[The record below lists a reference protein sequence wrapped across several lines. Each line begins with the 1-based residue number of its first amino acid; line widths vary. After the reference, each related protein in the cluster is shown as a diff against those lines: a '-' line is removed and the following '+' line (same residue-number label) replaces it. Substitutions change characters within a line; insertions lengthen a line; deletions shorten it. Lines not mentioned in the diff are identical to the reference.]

1 MLYFDRFW
9 TIFFLMSKG
18 GSLTKNNPNQPIMKK
33 ILSIIVAT
41 TLVGIPGCTFLPSSG
56 PSAFRMKLDSGRK
69 WVEPEYRVLQLNQAN
84 AHIVRQHSPA
94 PVYMAADGRP
104 TDSLFMKRGIEK
116 LGSGHSQ
123 GIRAGDMVR
132 VSVYE
137 TGGGLFAP
145 LSTVAGGA
153 GAPLTVLPEQT
164 VDSSGAITVPYVGR
178 LPVQGKLPSELEKE
192 IATKLAEKTVDPQV
206 VIAITQRKGGDLVT
220 VGGDVKAPALV
231 PVSLA
236 GTRLL
241 DAIMAV
247 GGSVSRPHQTMVSVT
262 RGGSTLS
269 DPLQDIFDLP
279 EKNIALQ
286 PHDTVLVRNRPL
298 SFLVFGAGGKVS
310 SEPIPVEDLSLA
322 EAAAITGG
330 PNDNRANPA
339 AVFVYRKEPRAL
351 VESLGEKN
359 LPSGEFIPV
368 IYQLNL
374 LKPEGFFVARDF
386 NVRDKDILYYSSATS
401 VGVLK
406 FMSLLNA
413 FFAPARSGFTT
424 AAGAEVF

>member
-1 MLYFDRFW
+1 
-9 TIFFLMSKG
+9 
-18 GSLTKNNPNQPIMKK
+18 
-33 ILSIIVAT
+33 
-41 TLVGIPGCTFLPSSG
+41 
-56 PSAFRMKLDSGRK
+56 
-69 WVEPEYRVLQLNQAN
+69 
-84 AHIVRQHSPA
+84 
-94 PVYMAADGRP
+94 
-104 TDSLFMKRGIEK
+104 
-116 LGSGHSQ
+116 
-123 GIRAGDMVR
+123 MVR

-279 EKNIALQ
+279 GKNIALQ
-286 PHDTVLVRNRPL
+286 PQDTVLVRNRPL

-359 LPSGEFIPV
+359 LPAGEFIPV

>member
-1 MLYFDRFW
+1 MLYFDCFW

-56 PSAFRMKLDSGRK
+56 PSAFRMKFDSGRK

-137 TGGGLFAP
+137 TGGGLFSP
-145 LSTVAGGA
+145 LAAEAGGA

-192 IATKLAEKTVDPQV
+192 ITNKLAEKTVDPQV

-220 VGGDVKAPALV
+220 VGGDVKSPALV

-279 EKNIALQ
+279 GKNIALQ
-286 PHDTVLVRNRPL
+286 PHDTV
-298 SFLVFGAGGKVS
+298 
-310 SEPIPVEDLSLA
+310 PVEDLSLA

>member
-1 MLYFDRFW
+1 
-9 TIFFLMSKG
+9 
-18 GSLTKNNPNQPIMKK
+18 
-33 ILSIIVAT
+33 
-41 TLVGIPGCTFLPSSG
+41 
-56 PSAFRMKLDSGRK
+56 
-69 WVEPEYRVLQLNQAN
+69 
-84 AHIVRQHSPA
+84 
-94 PVYMAADGRP
+94 
-104 TDSLFMKRGIEK
+104 MKRGIEG
-116 LGSGHSQ
+116 LGAGHSQ
-123 GIRAGDMVR
+123 GIRAGDTLR

-137 TGGGLFAP
+137 TGGGLFSP
-145 LSTVAGGA
+145 LAAEAGGA

-164 VDSSGAITVPYVGR
+164 VDSTGGISVPYVGR
-178 LPVQGKLPSELEKE
+178 LQANGKLPSEIEKE
-192 IATKLAEKTVDPQV
+192 IAARLSEKTVDPQV
-206 VIAITQRKGGDLVT
+206 IVTITSRKGGDLVT
-220 VGGDVKAPALV
+220 VGGDVKVPTLV

-241 DAIMAV
+241 DAIMAA

-269 DPLQDIFDLP
+269 DPLQDIFDSP
-279 EKNIALQ
+279 GKNIPLQ

-298 SFLVFGAGGKVS
+298 SFLVFGAGEKVS
-310 SEPIPVEDLSLA
+310 PVPIDIEDLSLA

>member
-1 MLYFDRFW
+1 MKIQIQGVCS
-9 TIFFLMSKG
+9 TICFLA
-18 GSLTKNNPNQPIMKK
+18 LT
-33 ILSIIVAT
+33 
-41 TLVGIPGCTFLPSSG
+41 GCTFLPSSG

-69 WVEPEYRVLQLNQAN
+69 WVQPEYRVLQLDQSTAE
-84 AHIVRQHSPA
+84 AVRQNSPR

-104 TDSLFMKRGIEK
+104 TDLLFMKRGIEK
-116 LGSGHSQ
+116 LGAGHSQ
-123 GIRAGDMVR
+123 GIRAGDTLR

-137 TGGGLFAP
+137 TGGGLFSP
-145 LSTVAGGA
+145 LATAVGGA

-164 VDSSGAITVPYVGR
+164 VDSTGGISVPYVGR
-178 LPVQGKLPSELEKE
+178 LQANGKLPSEIEKE
-192 IATKLAEKTVDPQV
+192 IAARLSEKTVDPQV
-206 VIAITQRKGGDLVT
+206 IVTITSRKGGDLVT
-220 VGGDVKAPALV
+220 VGGDVKVPTLV

-241 DAIMAV
+241 DAIMAA

-269 DPLQDIFDLP
+269 DPLQDIFDSP
-279 EKNIALQ
+279 GKNISLQ

-298 SFLVFGAGGKVS
+298 SFLVFGAGGIVS
-310 SEPIPVEDLSLA
+310 SQPIPVEDLSLA
-322 EAAAITGG
+322 EATAITGG
-330 PNDNRANPA
+330 PNDNKANPA
-339 AVFVYRKEPRAL
+339 AVFVYRREPRVL
-351 VESLGEKN
+351 LEQLGQKN
-359 LPSGEFIPV
+359 LPEGEFVPV

-386 NVRDKDILYYSSATS
+386 TVRDKDILYYSSATS